1 MAEFKLMKKMSTK
14 EYYNLVNNSTYVSNL
29 NQGNTIDPTRYL
41 LTQKMETFKKLKPAE
56 DPKFISDE
64 LKVQSN
70 YGRIDNGIK

>member
-1 MAEFKLMKKMSTK
+1 MKKMSTK
-14 EYYNLVNNSTYVSNL
+14 EYYNLINNSTYVSNL

-56 DPKFISDE
+56 DPNFISDE

>member
-1 MAEFKLMKKMSTK
+1 MKKMSTK

-41 LTQKMETFKKLKPAE
+41 LTQKMETFKKLKPDA
-56 DPKFISDE
+56 DPNFISDE

-70 YGRIDNGIK
+70 YGRIDNALK